1 MEIRCDDCRAVIQ
14 IPDERVPPNSTFRLN
29 CPRCQ
34 RKITASMKTSESRG
48 ERQADPG
55 LPATLAEKTALPS
68 DDPDDALPETM
79 DRLQPGQASA
89 LLCIDRDE
97 CRHELKVMLEA
108 LGYVVDIPT
117 TADQAIQRLRF
128 NQYHIVLLDDHFEGA
143 SPNPITGYLAG
154 LNMNVRREM
163 FVVLVGER
171 FKTADH
177 LQAFMESVDL
187 ILHSDDLP
195 NLATFLTRGLSE
207 RERFYKVFIQCLIEA
222 GKKF

>member
-14 IPDERVPPNSTFRLN
+14 IPDERVPQNSTFRLN

-79 DRLQPGQASA
+79 DRSRPGQASA

-128 NQYHIVLLDDHFEGA
+128 NQ
-143 SPNPITGYLAG
+143 
-154 LNMNVRREM
+154 
-163 FVVLVGER
+163 
-171 FKTADH
+171 
-177 LQAFMESVDL
+177 
-187 ILHSDDLP
+187 
-195 NLATFLTRGLSE
+195 
-207 RERFYKVFIQCLIEA
+207 
-222 GKKF
+222 